1 LRPHD
6 DGIARLFRV
15 RGVMLQHLL
24 ERILAASFLEFLTAF
39 GTALTIFLGGIKIG
53 KMVSSYTV
61 RQRVAR
67 HAKDL
72 QAEKDKSKH
81 LETRFGEIQQLLDG
95 SVNFW
100 LSPTNKDLGAYV
112 KRVAVSKP
120 IITICNFKG
129 GVAKTTLAA
138 NLAAYFDR
146 HREMRVLLIDF
157 DYQGSLTD
165 LLLAS
170 AQLPNLE
177 ASAIKLIEG
186 KDSVEKVLS
195 KAVSL
200 HPSLSRT
207 KLFPCFYGFNKAENK
222 VLLQWVTEQDQ
233 SEIRYRTH
241 DYLSDPLIQEQFDVI
256 IIDAPPR
263 LMTGTINAALASTH
277 ILIPTILDGLSTTAA
292 LSTLGVFHELR
303 KELAPGLQVLGIV
316 PTFVSQAGQLNL
328 REGIAMN
335 ELKQQLPQY
344 WKSMPTPHIFEEAW
358 ICRREAVARVAGQN
372 LAFETDDVIRAMF
385 IKLGDQ
391 ISERIFVNESA
402 RLPDLV
408 ATDGDK
414 VTKLDAARRRA

>member
-1 LRPHD
+1 MGGLACWLCI
-6 DGIARLFRV
+6 G
-15 RGVMLQHLL
+15 GVMLQHLL
-24 ERILAASFLEFLTAF
+24 ERIAAASYFEILAAF
-39 GTALTIFLGGIKIG
+39 GTAVTIFLGGLKVG
-53 KMVSSYTV
+53 RLVSGYTI

-67 HAKDL
+67 HAKEL
-72 QAEKDKSKH
+72 QAEKDTSKH
-81 LETRFGEIQQLLDG
+81 LEKRFGEIQQLLDG

-100 LSPTNKDLGAYV
+100 LSPTKQDLGAYV
-112 KRVAVSKP
+112 KRVAGSKP

-146 HREMRVLLIDF
+146 HRQMRVLLIDF

-186 KDSVEKVLS
+186 TDSVEKVLS

-200 HPSLSRT
+200 HPSLSQT

-222 VLLQWVTEQDQ
+222 VLLQWVTEKDQ

-241 DYLSDPLIQEQFDVI
+241 NYLSDPLIQEQFDVI

-292 LSTLGVFHELR
+292 LNTLGVFHELR
-303 KELAPGLQVLGIV
+303 KELAPSLQVLGIV
-316 PTFVSQAGQLNL
+316 PTFVSQTGQLNL

-335 ELKQQLPQY
+335 DLKQQMSQY
-344 WKSMPTPHIFEEAW
+344 WKSAPTPHIFDDAW
-358 ICRREAVARVAGQN
+358 ICRREAVAKVAGQN

-402 RLPDLV
+402 RIPDLV
-408 ATDGDK
+408 AADGDK
-414 VTKLDAARRRA
+414 VTSLAATRRRA